1 MEKEISKMTIG
12 EIVASDIRKAEV
24 FKEAGIDFCCGG
36 KKTLSQTCS
45 EAGINEKELT
55 QKLNDIK
62 DKPGSVF
69 HRFNEWDPGFL
80 SDYIVNIHHSY
91 VRKSLPELMFYVQKI
106 ADVHGANHKEL
117 HEVAELFGKINDELS
132 GHLKKE
138 EDVFFP
144 AIKDLFSTGSE
155 EARKIVRRELDALG
169 EEHESAGGAMDRINT
184 ITSGYKLP
192 EDACNSYRL
201 TFRMLSEFEDDL
213 HTHVHLE
220 NNVLFPKAMQKIA

>member
-1 MEKEISKMTIG
+1 MEKALSNMTIG
-12 EIVASDIRKAEV
+12 EIVASDIRRAEV
-24 FKEAGIDFCCGG
+24 FKKAGIDFCCGG

-45 EAGINEKELT
+45 EAGIDEKELT
-55 QKLNDIK
+55 LKLNDIK
-62 DKPGSVF
+62 DKPGSTF
-69 HRFNEWDPGFL
+69 HKFNEWEPGFL

-91 VRKSLPELMFYVQKI
+91 VKKSLPEIMFYVHKI
-106 ADVHGANHKEL
+106 AKVHGSNHKEL
-117 HEVAELFGKINDELS
+117 HEVAELFGKINEELS

-155 EARKIVRRELDALG
+155 ESRKTVRKELDTLG

-184 ITSGYKLP
+184 ITSGYLLP
-192 EDACNSYRL
+192 DDACNSYRMA
-201 TFRMLSEFEDDL
+201 FKMLSEFEDDL

-220 NNVLFPKAMQKIA
+220 NNVLFPKAIKKIA